1 MPRRSKPYLANG
13 WRERPCRTWSSI
25 CQDQIPARGNSV
37 SIYVILSSSGYPGHC
52 MAVRFAF
59 DEVVPG
65 ENQPST
71 SKRYDSFLEMFDCGP
86 ARRGIAAHCAPDSRN
101 QSPKQ
106 AARNCFGDRF
116 LLVLLVTVVDARS
129 QTSIANQYL
138 WVRKPGDSRIV
149 EVSGP

>member
-1 MPRRSKPYLANG
+1 
-13 WRERPCRTWSSI
+13 
-25 CQDQIPARGNSV
+25 
-37 SIYVILSSSGYPGHC
+37 

-129 QTSIANQYL
+129 QTSISQPVSLGAKTGRQQDRGSEWAITGDLHQEDHLVDLSFLGFQLDDDLQVELYL
-138 WVRKPGDSRIV
+138 ETSQCGELLCVPRGLV
-149 EVSGP
+149 LVG